1 MLCYEYQPFSRGNT
15 ILMPGKT
22 RAKKSSA
29 SKPAR
34 KAPAKRRPAVAKKP
48 ARALQ
53 AIEPEAAVEL
63 KRPAKPMAPERR
75 EALYRMLMGK
85 RRELI
90 QEIADNLG
98 SSLTEDQRRRLE
110 SAMDVGDQSLMDLDR
125 ELGISLMEMRNKR
138 RQLIDDAL
146 ARLEEGTYGLCEE
159 CGVEI
164 NEKRLAAVPFAKLC
178 VACQS
183 KQELIE
189 KIEKGE
195 EREQ

>member
-1 MLCYEYQPFSRGNT
+1 
-15 ILMPGKT
+15 MPGKT
-22 RAKKSSA
+22 KAKKKTSA
-29 SKPAR
+29 SKP
-34 KAPAKRRPAVAKKP
+34 VKKP
-48 ARALQ
+48 QLKPQPVSVKKPVAGFRPSVP
-53 AIEPEAAVEL
+53 EPVVPV
-63 KRPAKPMAPERR
+63 KRLTKAMAPDRR
-75 EALYRMLMGK
+75 EKLHRMLMGK
-85 RRELI
+85 RQELM
-90 QEIADNLG
+90 QEITGNLG
-98 SSLTEDQRRRLE
+98 ASLTEDQRRRLE

-138 RQLIDDAL
+138 RQLIDEAL
-146 ARLEEGTYGLCEE
+146 ARLEDSTYGLCDE

>member
-1 MLCYEYQPFSRGNT
+1 MNT
-15 ILMPGKT
+15 SLFQGEDPAFMPGKT
-22 RAKKSSA
+22 KTKKSTAGKPAKKSPP
-29 SKPAR
+29 KHR
-34 KAPAKRRPAVAKKP
+34 AVNAKKP
-48 ARALQ
+48 AVVVRVSA
-53 AIEPEAAVEL
+53 PEAPVAV
-63 KRPAKPMAPERR
+63 KRPTKAMAPERR
-75 EALYRMLMGK
+75 EALHRMLMDK
-85 RRELI
+85 RQELMK
-90 QEIADNLG
+90 EITGNLG
-98 SSLTEDQRRRLE
+98 ASLTEDQRRRLE

-146 ARLEEGTYGLCEE
+146 ARLEDGTYGLCDE

-183 KQELIE
+183 RQELIE